1 MSNFKQAKRQAVPLK
16 IALQGVSFSGKTMSG
31 IKLAH
36 GLAKGKPVA
45 VIDTENE
52 SAALYDHLDFLHA
65 TIKPPFKPEKY
76 VALIREAVDAGVG
89 CIVIDSLSHGWQYI
103 LDYKDQLDTAGG
115 RGAQWSNWAKAK
127 PLWSTLKDAILQSP
141 VHVVVTF
148 REKAD
153 YAIETAD
160 DGRNRKADVKKLGT
174 KAVAE
179 EGTEYEFT
187 VVWKLDKDTHLA
199 RVEKDRTGLFDG
211 RTFVIDE
218 GIGRELLNWMGDGE
232 LAAGAEW
239 NLLSQSDPTEFAR
252 AAEESEKIRKD
263 QARTIANQRH
273 LKQNIIAALLKI
285 AKEAGED
292 GTQLIIDADR
302 YGANDAEKI
311 IRFVCQKSGGVD
323 PVNLIREQAAP
334 AGQAAQK
341 APEAKPTGTKPEGDK
356 KPDEKAEEP
365 RKISGSAADG
375 ENGQHTRY
383 FYGTDP
389 NFTKFMEI
397 SGAMGWPTD
406 PPGCIAV
413 ACELGKIGIVQSL
426 GDIPQAR
433 WAKIAEA
440 AEAVK
445 LGDQPEPK
453 AVKK

>member
-187 VVWKLDKDTHLA
+187 VVWKLDKDNHLA

-273 LKQNIIAALLKI
+273 LKQNVTAALLKI
-285 AKEAGED
+285 AKDAGED

-323 PVNLIREQAAP
+323 PVNLIREQSAP
-334 AGQAAQK
+334 AGQAAQR
-341 APEAKPTGTKPEGDK
+341 APEAAPTGQKAQEEKPKEQAPK
-356 KPDEKAEEP
+356 M
-365 RKISGSAADG
+365 SGSAEEG
-375 ENGQHTRY
+375 MNGQGVRY
-383 FYGTDP
+383 SYLTDP
-389 NFTKFMEI
+389 NFNKFLEL
-397 SGAMGWPTD
+397 SGEMGWPTG
-406 PPGCIAV
+406 PKHMIPV
-413 ACELGKIGIVQSL
+413 ACELGKIGIVKQLS
-426 GDIPQAR
+426 DIPQAR

-440 AEAVK
+440 ADAVK
-445 LGDQPEPK
+445 MGEQPEPK
-453 AVKK
+453 AVKP